1 MATLSHID
9 EQGRVRM
16 VDVTGKDVTQRVAVA
31 QGVVTMRA
39 ETLAA
44 IAEGQ
49 IPKGDV
55 LTVARIAGIMAAK
68 KTSELIPMCHP
79 LNISGVEVKLTP
91 RQSPPSVEIE
101 ATVRITG
108 KTGVE
113 MEALRQPVAWRRYRG
128 LGCGP
133 HHLRHVQGRGPGND
147 RRRDPPHAQ
156 ERRQERHLR
165 EVASRWPRNS
175 FPAAEA

>member
-55 LTVARIAGIMAAK
+55 LTMARIAGIMAAK

-113 MEALRQPVAWRRYRG
+113 MEALTAVSVAG
-128 LGCGP
+128 LTIYDMCKA
-133 HHLRHVQGRGPGND
+133 VD
-147 RRRDPPHAQ
+147 REMTVGEIRLMHKSGGKSGTFVR
-156 ERRQERHLR
+156 
-165 EVASRWPRNS
+165 
-175 FPAAEA
+175 